1 MQSAGKRT
9 IHIARLAICGLA
21 CVVLSGCF
29 FVPGRFMSELDIR
42 RDGRFTYSYVGEVV
56 FMFPP
61 EENLTEVSWDGSMS
75 KCFIDETGD
84 RRPCL
89 PAEVAIQ
96 RDAYEN
102 NAKRSREAGDDLAK
116 LIGFN
121 PVDTK
126 ANEIL
131 AADLMQYPGWKQVAY
146 VGKGTFH
153 VEYEMSGMLDRDF
166 AFPVVPQVQMAMPFV
181 NVARSKAGV
190 VNIST
195 AGLASQQLRR
205 LLEGQTP
212 KVDQDDPYYVSMQ
225 SALFRTKGIFMVI
238 TDAEITSTDGKLS
251 QSGGLQRVEWIIDGK
266 SKNAPQV
273 QLQLDRK
280 L

>member
-21 CVVLSGCF
+21 CVALSGCF
-29 FVPGRFMSELDIR
+29 FIPGRFMSELDIR

-61 EENLTEVSWDGSMS
+61 EENLTDASWDSS
-75 KCFIDETGD
+75 LAECVIDETGD

-89 PAEVAIQ
+89 PAEIAVQ

-102 NAKRSREAGDDLAK
+102 NAKRSRDAGDDLAK

-121 PVDTK
+121 PIDAK

-131 AADLMQYPGWKQVAY
+131 AADLMQYPGWKRVSY
-146 VGKGTFH
+146 LGKGTFQI
-153 VEYEMSGMLDRDF
+153 EYEMSGTLDRDF
-166 AFPVVPQVQMAMPFV
+166 AFPIIPQVQMAMPFV
-181 NVARSKAGV
+181 NIARSKAGV

-212 KVDQDDPYYVSMQ
+212 KVDQDDPNYMSMQ
-225 SALFRTKGIFMVI
+225 SALFRTNGIFMVI

-251 QSGGLQRVEWIIDGK
+251 QSGGLQRVEWIIDSK
-266 SKNAPQV
+266 SKTPPQV

-280 L
+280 I

>member
-1 MQSAGKRT
+1 MHTAGKGAIRVV
-9 IHIARLAICGLA
+9 RLAACGLA
-21 CVVLSGCF
+21 CVLLSGCF
-29 FVPGRFMSELDIR
+29 FIPGRFQSELDIR
-42 RDGRFTYSYVGEVV
+42 RDGRFTYRYVGEVV

-61 EENLTEVSWDGSMS
+61 EENLTEASWDGSMAE
-75 KCFIDETGD
+75 CFIDETGD
-84 RRPCL
+84 HRPCL

-131 AADLMQYPGWKQVAY
+131 AADLMQYPGWKRVSY
-146 VGKGTFH
+146 VGRGTFQ

-225 SALFRTKGIFMVI
+225 SALFRTNGFFMVI

-251 QSGGLQRVEWIIDGK
+251 HSGGLQRVEWIINGK